1 MNTTPKNRIGQH
13 TGVVWRKELIAKLE
27 QQVQEKHDPRDL
39 HQKMMADARH
49 KLLNRMRRL
58 DAKGDIIQAKT
69 SVDIQAV
76 VNRYRYSAMDEGYIN
91 VYGDKA
97 ACML

>member
-27 QQVQEKHDPRDL
+27 QQVQEKHDPRDI
-39 HQKMMADARH
+39 HQKMMADARQ
-49 KLLNRMRRL
+49 KLLRRMRTL
-58 DAKGDIIQAKT
+58 DAKGAMAQAKT

-76 VNRYRYSAMDEGYIN
+76 VDRYRYSAMDEGYTN
-91 VYGDKA
+91 VYGNKA
-97 ACML
+97 ECML